1 MRDLPMRIAIMA
13 AALLVAAVGVS
24 ATVVFLCLA
33 LYNALL
39 SVLSAPLAALSAAL
53 VIFVLSILVILLGKA
68 LSNQFARRAKHER
81 AKRGGTAN
89 AFSAEF
95 GRMMGERA
103 QTFVN
108 EKPLLSLI
116 VALVGGFAVGANPRL
131 RAFLETILKI

>member
-13 AALLVAAVGVS
+13 AALLIAAVGVG

-33 LYNALL
+33 LYSALL
-39 SVLSAPLAALSAAL
+39 TVLSAPLAALSAAL
-53 VIFVLSILVILLGKA
+53 IVFLLSILVILLGNA
-68 LSNQFARRAKHER
+68 LSDAFARKAKRAR

-89 AFSAEF
+89 AFSAEL
-95 GRMMGERA
+95 GRLMGEKA
-103 QTFVN
+103 QSFVN

-116 VALVGGFAVGANPRL
+116 VALIGGFAVGANPRL

>member
-1 MRDLPMRIAIMA
+1 MRIAIMA
-13 AALLVAAVGVS
+13 AALLVAAVGIS
-24 ATVVFLCLA
+24 ATAVFLCVA
-33 LYNALL
+33 LYNALMI
-39 SVLSAPLAALSAAL
+39 VLSAPLAALSAAL
-53 VIFVLSILVILLGKA
+53 IVFVLSILVILLGKTMF
-68 LSNQFARRAKHER
+68 NQFARRAKHAR

-95 GRMMGERA
+95 GRMMGEKA

-116 VALVGGFAVGANPRL
+116 VALIGGFAVGANPRL